1 MNQCII
7 MYENIEVK
15 SLKKK
20 RNPEELQHELTD
32 IPVNLFGYEL
42 IRTELISNILGKD
55 AEPILYW
62 AGKELARS
70 HPLTSFEE
78 IVYFFDQVSFGSLTR
93 TKEKRSFHEYT
104 LSGKMIELRLGQ
116 EDSLFSL
123 EAGFLAEQMQLITG
137 MYTEGYAEKT
147 KQHVLITLKWDK
159 KDLLSHE
166 DEMG

>member
-1 MNQCII
+1 
-7 MYENIEVK
+7 
-15 SLKKK
+15 
-20 RNPEELQHELTD
+20 
-32 IPVNLFGYEL
+32 
-42 IRTELISNILGKD
+42 
-55 AEPILYW
+55 
-62 AGKELARS
+62 
-70 HPLTSFEE
+70 
-78 IVYFFDQVSFGSLTR
+78 
-93 TKEKRSFHEYT
+93 
-104 LSGKMIELRLGQ
+104 MIELRLGQ